1 MKKLFLTGMVSLL
14 IYSCSKKENS
24 EVQSTDSG
32 DVPTPIVAN
41 VSGQTLIETSD
52 CMACHNADERMIGP
66 SYKEIAEKYSEK
78 DIEILASK
86 IIEGG
91 SGNWG
96 SVPMQAHPQFS
107 KEDAKKMVEYILKQK
122 K

>member
-1 MKKLFLTGMVSLL
+1 MKKLFLAGMAGFFV
-14 IYSCSKKENS
+14 ISCSKKETS
-24 EVQSTDSG
+24 EPQSTESK
-32 DVPTPIVAN
+32 DVATSVVSN
-41 VSGQTLIETSD
+41 SSGQTMIETSD
-52 CMACHNADERMIGP
+52 CLSCHSINERMIGP

-78 DIEILASK
+78 DIELLASK

-91 SGNWG
+91 SGVWG
-96 SVPMQAHPQFS
+96 SVPMQPHPQFS

>member
-1 MKKLFLTGMVSLL
+1 MVSLFT
-14 IYSCSKKENS
+14 ISCSKKETT
-24 EVQSTDSG
+24 ERQSTDSD
-32 DVPTPIVAN
+32 DVATPVVSQA
-41 VSGQTLIETSD
+41 SGQTMIETSD
-52 CMACHNADERMIGP
+52 CLSCHSISERMIGP
-66 SYKEIAEKYSEK
+66 SYQEIAAKYSEK

-96 SVPMQAHPQFS
+96 SVPMQPHPQFS
-107 KEDAKKMVEYILKQK
+107 KDDAKKMVEYILKQK